1 MRLCTTL
8 ENLDNIPDGE
18 TRKIIN
24 YTAGDGIDIT
34 NGVISATGSS
44 SISIDNN
51 TITNNS
57 NDMIQ
62 TVGVID
68 QKTGNSDKFWTGT
81 LEEYNAITNKDDN
94 TFYNITDDYDDRF
107 NRDLYFQPG
116 DKFECE
122 NEAILSGFI
131 TSGTTGV
138 RLAFPS
144 PKRLDNITSITC
156 QSFKCEARGVKGYL
170 NGQSGTIEY
179 VGRSGYTISVNKS
192 NNNVINISINKSSAW
207 TNVDNNTPVV
217 FIIASG
223 SLTLTFN
230 EKYRKEDYMSL
241 RKGNKIIAGSP
252 EIVESGSNA
261 NGTYVKYS
269 DGRMECYKRVTQK
282 NVKLTGTWYG
292 LYINENDTTVDLGNY
307 AATFI
312 EEPVVNIT
320 YMGGNGCWLINNN
333 YHSASSPGKVQLC
346 TVSSRTIG
354 TCILDITAKGRWK

>member
-1 MRLCTTL
+1 MKLCTTL
-8 ENLDNIPDGE
+8 SNLDNIPDGD

-81 LEEYNAITNKDDN
+81 LEEYNAITNKDD
-94 TFYNITDDYDDRF
+94 DRF

-116 DKFECE
+116 DKFECD
-122 NEAILSGFI
+122 NEVILSGFI

-138 RLAFPS
+138 RLSFPS

-156 QSFKCEARGVKGYL
+156 QSLKCEARGVKGYL
-170 NGQSGTIEY
+170 NSQAGTIEY
-179 VGRSGYTISVNKS
+179 VGRSGYTVSINKS
-192 NNNVINISINKSSAW
+192 NNNIINILIVKSSAW

-217 FIIASG
+217 FISASG
-223 SLTLTFN
+223 SLKLTFN
-230 EKYRKEDYMSL
+230 
-241 RKGNKIIAGSP
+241 
-252 EIVESGSNA
+252 
-261 NGTYVKYS
+261 
-269 DGRMECYKRVTQK
+269 
-282 NVKLTGTWYG
+282 
-292 LYINENDTTVDLGNY
+292 
-307 AATFI
+307 
-312 EEPVVNIT
+312 
-320 YMGGNGCWLINNN
+320 
-333 YHSASSPGKVQLC
+333 
-346 TVSSRTIG
+346 
-354 TCILDITAKGRWK
+354 

>member
-1 MRLCTTL
+1 MKLCTTL

-116 DKFECE
+116 DKFECD
-122 NEAILSGFI
+122 NEVILSGFI
-131 TSGTTGV
+131 TSGTTSV
-138 RLAFPS
+138 SVSFPS

-156 QSFKCEARGVKGYL
+156 QSFKGEARGIKGYL
-170 NGQSGTIEY
+170 NGEAGSIEY
-179 VGRSGYTISVNKS
+179 VGRNGYRVSIIKS
-192 NNNVINISINKSSAW
+192 NNNIIIVKITKSSAW

-217 FIIASG
+217 FIIGTG
-223 SLTLTFN
+223 SLKLTFN
-230 EKYRKEDYMSL
+230 
-241 RKGNKIIAGSP
+241 
-252 EIVESGSNA
+252 
-261 NGTYVKYS
+261 
-269 DGRMECYKRVTQK
+269 
-282 NVKLTGTWYG
+282 
-292 LYINENDTTVDLGNY
+292 
-307 AATFI
+307 
-312 EEPVVNIT
+312 
-320 YMGGNGCWLINNN
+320 
-333 YHSASSPGKVQLC
+333 
-346 TVSSRTIG
+346 
-354 TCILDITAKGRWK
+354 